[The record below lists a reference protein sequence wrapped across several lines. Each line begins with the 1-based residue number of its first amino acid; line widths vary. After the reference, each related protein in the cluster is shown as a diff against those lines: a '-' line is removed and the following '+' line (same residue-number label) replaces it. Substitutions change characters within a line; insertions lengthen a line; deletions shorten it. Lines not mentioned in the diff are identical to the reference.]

1 VTAAAATVVLS
12 SIALFQTSPSL
23 FATMVGYAVIYNLA
37 MLVIFGTPL
46 VRLQSRVLEQEAS
59 LRFGLTHVR
68 ENAEA
73 VALYGGAASE
83 RSRCGRLL
91 SQAASAPQLGLSSMS
106 FGMDT
111 GGGSFVGLFPY
122 VVLAPAIFVGE
133 MEFGTAAAA
142 QMLCMQLVGAM
153 IALVGQ
159 MDSLSTLAAH
169 ATRVRQLEEALAAGV
184 QAPDCAGSDAGVP
197 AECAASRAAGGVAGG
212 APELLGAI
220 WEPVGCGLLQSAGAF
235 LKHARA
241 ISREL
246 REAQLARARDGTARD
261 AMDLG
266 VDGDAA
272 SPPERAT
279 EQRRDRLQWLERQ
292 IAYCD
297 APGQRGDPFYQE
309 SRPKFVQERDELRRT
324 LVASKPLDVRQRDL
338 ATKMSK
344 QRQRITACDL
354 QVAGLKEKLAAITA
368 DLDVATRAAAEART
382 LMVQL
387 EADNMALAAQ
397 APLAP
402 EAVTLDAVVPRLE
415 VTMQQFSSL
424 LRGVG
429 GSETIEATF
438 QGPAAPVAAP
448 GTPGSFD
455 FLGADTTAEDVRS
468 FVESMGFQVP
478 AEEAESVTIER
489 ARVINEAIQSQ
500 AKRLK
505 TQAGAATS

>member
-1 VTAAAATVVLS
+1 
-12 SIALFQTSPSL
+12 
-23 FATMVGYAVIYNLA
+23 MVPWSRAENAQPWRCKSCLRKD
-37 MLVIFGTPL
+37 GTPW
-46 VRLQSRVLEQEAS
+46 RNWGTSKAC
-59 LRFGLTHVR
+59 GKCGIHK
-68 ENAEA
+68 
-73 VALYGGAASE
+73 GA
-83 RSRCGRLL
+83 C
-91 SQAASAPQLGLSSMS
+91 
-106 FGMDT
+106 FKDT
-111 GGGSFVGLFPY
+111 VPSDS
-122 VVLAPAIFVGE
+122 LAP
-133 MEFGTAAAA
+133 
-142 QMLCMQLVGAM
+142 
-153 IALVGQ
+153 
-159 MDSLSTLAAH
+159 
-169 ATRVRQLEEALAAGV
+169 
-184 QAPDCAGSDAGVP
+184 
-197 AECAASRAAGGVAGG
+197 SRRRKGAAGGGGDGGSGAGSG
-212 APELLGAI
+212 DAMRKRIAEL
-220 WEPVGCGLLQSAGAF
+220 
-235 LKHARA
+235 
-241 ISREL
+241 
-246 REAQLARARDGTARD
+246 EAQLARARDGTARD

-424 LRGVG
+424 LRGLG

-438 QGPAAPVAAP
+438 QAALASHVAGLRAAQAEPQRAAPGTPQGPAGGAPGAPPGGPPGAGAEGPAAPVAAP